1 MTVGARSANPLTIMF
16 RGPNR
21 SRMSLSTL
29 QWGRKMRRRCRLAGV
44 MLSGVAL
51 VLLAG
56 CGREAAGGGVKAAE
70 KGRYPLTGEV
80 LRVEA
85 ERKVLV
91 VRHDEIKG
99 YMPAMTMEF
108 AVGAGDLAV
117 AKPGLKIRAEMVAVQ
132 EGDYRLE
139 KIWPDDRVAA
149 DAVAVGA
156 RTLAED
162 THNRGKS
169 AYREIGEKLP
179 YFALYDQTGR
189 VVQSD
194 RFAGK
199 QIMLNFIFSR
209 CQVANMCPASTAK
222 MMTAQRLA
230 REDGVT
236 NLELI
241 SITLD
246 PEYDTPGVLSEY
258 ASTRGIDT
266 KNFSFLTGPEKA
278 IRDLLTQFG
287 VIAQFQGDILQHTLT
302 TLLID
307 ANGRIAH
314 RTDGSQWDPRD
325 FVARMKH

>member
-1 MTVGARSANPLTIMF
+1 MRQLGRIIAIILPLSALF
-16 RGPNR
+16 
-21 SRMSLSTL
+21 LS
-29 QWGRKMRRRCRLAGV
+29 V
-44 MLSGVAL
+44 
-51 VLLAG
+51 G
-56 CGREAAGGGVKAAE
+56 CGRDGSASSGSAKSGD

-85 ERKVLV
+85 DRKVLV

-117 AKPGLKIRAEMVAVQ
+117 AKPGLKIRAEMVAVE

-139 KIWPDDRVAA
+139 KIWPDERVAA
-149 DAVAVGA
+149 DTVAAGA
-156 RTLAED
+156 RALAED

-179 YFALYDQTGR
+179 SFALYDQSGR

-199 QIMLNFIFSR
+199 QVMLNFIFSR

-222 MMTAQRLA
+222 MMTAQRLG
-230 REDGVT
+230 REAGIP
-236 NLELI
+236 NLELV

-258 ASTRGIDT
+258 ASVRGIDT

-278 IRDLLTQFG
+278 IRDLLTQLG

-307 ANGRIAH
+307 ANGRIVH
-314 RTDGSQWDPRD
+314 RTDGSQWAPQD
-325 FVARMKH
+325 FVARMKR